1 MAITHPSHLHE
12 STIGW
17 PRWWLS
23 NRWYV
28 GWLFS
33 NSAVRGYIH
42 MIRCL
47 HVGKVMFQP
56 EQEAEI
62 ELDDDDDDLPIWFAQ
77 SVQQLVTVNVSPLIF
92 SDLFCYFDH
101 FISTLPTPKWV
112 HNIMFSCCTATRL
125 AANPDNRLHAC
136 PIWVQSHWLRN
147 NLAVGEDDLSPKASR
162 FLSRKI
168 QHFISEWSMSCQL

>member
-62 ELDDDDDDLPIWFAQ
+62 ELDDDDDDLPIWFTQ

-92 SDLFCYFDH
+92 SD
-101 FISTLPTPKWV
+101 ISIILYQHYQPQSEFTILCSVVVLPLGWQQILITDFTLARSGYKV
-112 HNIMFSCCTATRL
+112 IDFAIILLLVRM
-125 AANPDNRLHAC
+125 
-136 PIWVQSHWLRN
+136 I
-147 NLAVGEDDLSPKASR
+147 
-162 FLSRKI
+162 
-168 QHFISEWSMSCQL
+168 